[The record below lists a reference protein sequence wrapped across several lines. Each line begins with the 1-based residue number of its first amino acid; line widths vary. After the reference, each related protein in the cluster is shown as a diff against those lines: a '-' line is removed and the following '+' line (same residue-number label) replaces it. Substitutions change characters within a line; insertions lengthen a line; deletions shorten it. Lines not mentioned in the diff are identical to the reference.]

1 MKKTLLLQTALV
13 AAAGLFVADIASAQ
27 VKAEPLAVTVGG
39 YYTQFYKAQDRGNT
53 QIDQATQSFSSDA
66 EIWFNI
72 RSVLANGT
80 VIGGRVELEA
90 ATYSD
95 QIDEAYIFIEK
106 SDIGRVEVG
115 STDKVSGKMLYFAP
129 GSLPGHSTTVHS
141 EYTAAAN
148 TPLMWFANS
157 NHDTQGISLYTASN
171 RYLGSKAGK
180 GIQLGVSY
188 VPDGCEDFNPAGTTG
203 TTAMP
208 GATTGTTTGSNR
220 GCGGGFGSTANIG
233 QFSQQIVGAA
243 NYLESFGPVDL
254 ALYGAYQSGK
264 PEVRVATTATASGVM
279 NERVSAWQLG
289 SQLTYNVGDGSTI
302 GFGGGYS
309 RENLTEGGTGVAERD
324 RKAYSVGLRYLTNG
338 ANAGSIGIGV
348 EYYNRE
354 DSNTVVGAN
363 AAISSV
369 AATGDQELDYYHLG
383 LTYQIAPGIL
393 SFAGVG
399 VSDTDNPGA
408 ARDNKQTFGVL
419 GLALNF

>member
-27 VKAEPLAVTVGG
+27 VKAEPIAVTVGG
-39 YYTQFYKAQDRGNT
+39 YYTQFYKVQDQGNAQVDSAGQNFN
-53 QIDQATQSFSSDA
+53 ADA

-72 RSVLANGT
+72 RSVLSDGT

-90 ATYSD
+90 ASYTD
-95 QIDEAYIFIEK
+95 QIDEAYIFVERA
-106 SDIGRVEVG
+106 DIGRLEAG

-141 EYTAAAN
+141 EYTASAT

-188 VPDGCEDFNPAGTTG
+188 VPDGCEDNTPAGSTTAVTTG
-203 TTAMP
+203 N
-208 GATTGTTTGSNR
+208 GIGSGR
-220 GCGGGFGSTANIG
+220 GCGGAYGSTINPG
-233 QFSQQIVGAA
+233 QFARQVVGAA
-243 NYLESFGPVDL
+243 NYLETFGPVDA
-254 ALYGAYQSGK
+254 ALYGAYQSGSH
-264 PEVRVATTATASGVM
+264 EADVAASASTQNITKGS
-279 NERVSAWQLG
+279 VSGYQFGTL
-289 SQLTYNVGDGSTI
+289 LTYNVGDGSTVQL
-302 GFGGGYS
+302 GGGYS
-309 RENLTEGGTGVAERD
+309 NEELSKAAANRTNGQRD
-324 RKAYSVGLRYLTNG
+324 RMAYSAGLRYLTNG

-348 EYYNRE
+348 EYYHRN
-354 DSNTVVGAN
+354 DSNTFAAAN
-363 AAISSV
+363 ATFNTA
-369 AATGDQELDYYHLG
+369 AATGDQTLDYYHLG

-393 SFAGVG
+393 TFIGGG
-399 VSDTDNPGA
+399 VSDLDNPGQ